1 MTADKA
7 FAVSSPDFLSFFFF
21 FPEVWLLNTPK
32 LSIIGYLGTGS
43 IFYFFVST
51 LKKT

>member
-7 FAVSSPDFLSFFFF
+7 FAVSSPVLLFF

-43 IFYFFVST
+43 IFYFFVSK